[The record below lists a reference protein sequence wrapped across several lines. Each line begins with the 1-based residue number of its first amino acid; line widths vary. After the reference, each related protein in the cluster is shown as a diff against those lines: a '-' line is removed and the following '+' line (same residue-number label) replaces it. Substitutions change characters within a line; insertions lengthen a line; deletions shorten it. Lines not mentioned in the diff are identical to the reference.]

1 MQPLFEHRMEFAGFD
16 TRVLELEALP
26 HTQLELLEGV
36 GHCPQLEA
44 TGRLLELLL
53 PFPAAVPA

>member
-1 MQPLFEHRMEFAGFD
+1 MQPLFEHGMEFAGFN
-16 TRVLELEALP
+16 THV
-26 HTQLELLEGV
+26 ELLEDV

-44 TGRLLELLL
+44 TGRLLELRL

>member
-1 MQPLFEHRMEFAGFD
+1 MIEHRLTLGGHA
-16 TRVLELEALP
+16 TRALELI
-26 HTQLELLEGV
+26 EGC

-53 PFPAAVPA
+53 PFPA